1 MFACLLAQEDKLL
14 LSHIHGEDHK
24 QTQNQHKEE
33 SNHAGRIARRLNFV
47 LYREFAN
54 EKQFCKPLSVL
65 YPCQKTPRRL
75 CCPPQ
80 AAKTRSLEITV

>member
-1 MFACLLAQEDKLL
+1 MFVFLLAQEGKPLL
-14 LSHIHGEDHK
+14 PHIHGEDHK

-54 EKQFCKPLSVL
+54 EKQFCKPVSTLST
-65 YPCQKTPRRL
+65 CQKNAPKVAIL
-75 CCPPQ
+75 YLPFSV
-80 AAKTRSLEITV
+80 SL